1 MTSTRLILVFLGIIF
16 LIIVV
21 LAGRRISTNLKNSLA
36 GLNIPGFRGAQITLT
51 PTPTVTGEAKGGVVP
66 TMTPVVLEKKESSDN
81 GEIPATGANE
91 IAYFVISGGLIGGAV
106 LRKVTGKLR
115 SRI

>member
-21 LAGRRISTNLKNSLA
+21 LAGRRIASNLQNSLA

-51 PTPTVTGEAKGGVVP
+51 PTPTV
-66 TMTPVVLEKKESSDN
+66 MEKKDSSDN
-81 GEIPATGANE
+81 GEIPATGPSE
-91 IAYFVISGGLIGGAV
+91 VVYLLISGGIIGGTV
-106 LRKVTGKLR
+106 LRLAAKNLR
-115 SRI
+115 SRV